1 MKNNLQPTRATFSN
15 NFQCEIGP
23 RWLSKL
29 FPVSFW
35 KWKVPT
41 LYIWI
46 YDTMNNRQHNNQN
59 HTVVVLIIRGAQSMM
74 YDVYAQF
81 QGWSNV
87 LMLSPAREIV
97 ALRIKSIATKFTLN
111 DKVIFIYI
119 TIYHRITIAID
130 GYILM
135 YSTLFSSLLFYSW
148 MAHPNPEWR
157 LLVPW

>member
-15 NFQCEIGP
+15 NFQCEKAP
-23 RWLSKL
+23 RWLASCFHFRSEKGKCPPCIFEYMAPWIIDNIITGTMML
-29 FPVSFW
+29 
-35 KWKVPT
+35 
-41 LYIWI
+41 LYNKGCIK
-46 YDTMNNRQHNNQN
+46 
-59 HTVVVLIIRGAQSMM
+59 

-119 TIYHRITIAID
+119 TIYHHITIAID
-130 GYILM
+130 GYIEILM

-157 LLVPW
+157 LLLPW

>member
-15 NFQCEIGP
+15 NFQCEKGP

-29 FPVSFW
+29 FQFSFW
-35 KWKVPT
+35 KGKVPT
-41 LYIWI
+41 PCIFEYMAPWIIDNIITGTMMLLYNKGCIK
-46 YDTMNNRQHNNQN
+46 
-59 HTVVVLIIRGAQSMM
+59 

-119 TIYHRITIAID
+119 TIYHHITIAID
-130 GYILM
+130 GYIEILM

-157 LLVPW
+157 LLLPW